1 MKIFR
6 PVRYNVTFR
15 ISFFSKNKDG
25 KTERKAITI
34 VETTRQEIDT
44 LIKEVFKDNLERLDE
59 KPRDFVKLTV
69 QIIKFKK
76 GEPRGKDE
84 WSYRLYRASVDD
96 IQRLIDAVDYQ
107 NIEDENIN
115 GKFI

>member
-15 ISFFSKNKDG
+15 ISFFSRNEDG
-25 KTERKAITI
+25 KPVRKATTV
-34 VETTRQEIDT
+34 VETTRQEIDM

-107 NIEDENIN
+107 NMKDEVIN

>member
-25 KTERKAITI
+25 KAVRKAITI

-44 LIKEVFKDNLERLDE
+44 LIKEVFKGH
-59 KPRDFVKLTV
+59 TYQGGV
-69 QIIKFKK
+69 Q
-76 GEPRGKDE
+76 G
-84 WSYRLYRASVDD
+84 
-96 IQRLIDAVDYQ
+96 
-107 NIEDENIN
+107 
-115 GKFI
+115 

>member
-6 PVRYNVTFR
+6 PIRYNATFR
-15 ISFFSKNKDG
+15 ISFFSRNEDG
-25 KTERKAITI
+25 NPVRKATTV

-44 LIKEVFKDNLERLDE
+44 LIREVYKDNLERRTE

-69 QIIKFKK
+69 QNIKFKT

-96 IQRLIDAVDYQ
+96 IQRFIEAVDYQ
-107 NIEDENIN
+107 NVEDEVIN